1 MSRTRDEPSAD
12 VDGVE
17 TFMASAIA
25 PESMVAPAPGGLLGI
40 CPTFEAVLERYQAE
54 IFRFAVHLTRNH
66 ADADDLYQETVLKA
80 YRAFDRLDGEANHRA
95 WLYRIATNAFLSDR
109 RKRGRERPLD
119 DLHAAMLPGETADDA
134 ARLDAGNLL
143 REVDAFVASLPDKQR
158 LALIQR
164 KYHDLS
170 YAEIADNLRSSEAA
184 ARANVHE
191 ALRKLRSQFGDR
203 V

>member
-1 MSRTRDEPSAD
+1 MSSQDD
-12 VDGVE
+12 LDGAR
-17 TFMASAIA
+17 TFMASAVA
-25 PESMVAPAPGGLLGI
+25 SESMVAPADGGVLSV
-40 CPTFEAVLERYQAE
+40 CPTFEVILERYQTE
-54 IFRFAVHLTRNH
+54 IFRFAVHLTRNQ

-95 WLYRIATNAFLSDR
+95 WLYRIATNTFLSDR

-119 DLHAAMLPGETADDA
+119 DLQASQLPGKATDDA

-143 REVDAFVASLPDKQR
+143 REVDAFVAALPDKQR

-170 YAEIADNLRSSEAA
+170 YADIALNLRCSEAA

>member
-1 MSRTRDEPSAD
+1 
-12 VDGVE
+12 
-17 TFMASAIA
+17 MASAVA
-25 PESMVAPAPGGLLGI
+25 SESMVAPAAGGLLGV

-80 YRAFDRLDGEANHRA
+80 YRAFDRLDGEANYRA

-109 RKRGRERPLD
+109 RKRGRERRLD
-119 DLHAAMLPGETADDA
+119 DLQAEMLPGEAADDA

>member
-1 MSRTRDEPSAD
+1 MSSQDDP
-12 VDGVE
+12 DGAR
-17 TFMASAIA
+17 TFMASAVVS
-25 PESMVAPAPGGLLGI
+25 ESMVAPADGGLLGL
-40 CPTFEAVLERYQAE
+40 CPTFEMVLERYQTE
-54 IFRFAVHLTRNH
+54 IFRFAVHLTRNQ

-95 WLYRIATNAFLSDR
+95 WLYRIATNTFLSDR

-119 DLHAAMLPGETADDA
+119 DVQASQLPGKATDDA

-170 YAEIADNLRSSEAA
+170 YADIALNLRCSEAA

-191 ALRKLRSQFGDR
+191 ALRKLRDRFGDR

>member
-1 MSRTRDEPSAD
+1 
-12 VDGVE
+12 
-17 TFMASAIA
+17 MASAIA
-25 PESMVAPAPGGLLGI
+25 SESMVAPTREGGILDL

-66 ADADDLYQETVLKA
+66 ADADDLYQETLLKA
-80 YRAFDRLDGEANHRA
+80 YRAFDRLDHEANHRA

-119 DLHAAMLPGETADDA
+119 TEQANLLPGEAADDA

-143 REVDAFVASLPDKQR
+143 REVDDFVASLPDKQR

-170 YAEIADNLRSSEAA
+170 YADIAKNLRCSEAA

-191 ALRKLRSQFGDR
+191 ALRKLRSKFGDQ

>member
-1 MSRTRDEPSAD
+1 
-12 VDGVE
+12 
-17 TFMASAIA
+17 MASAIA
-25 PESMVAPAPGGLLGI
+25 SESLVAPADGGILGL
-40 CPTFEAVLERYQAE
+40 CPTFEMVLERYQAE

-66 ADADDLYQETVLKA
+66 SDADDLYQETVLKA

-95 WLYRIATNAFLSDR
+95 WLYRIATNTFLSDR

-119 DLHAAMLPGETADDA
+119 DVQATQLPGAATDDA

-170 YAEIADNLRSSEAA
+170 YADIALNLRCSEAA

-203 V
+203 I